1 MELYHGN
8 KSGLPSLIRTNT
20 LPPSPLEIRIS
31 SSRYVVN
38 SHDSAFL
45 AGMLNLIGG
54 WLEMVFAT
62 EDAVSWTEV
71 NKPLKGDRSTFCP
84 KSSTFSGNTI
94 ESVN

>member
-1 MELYHGN
+1 MGFYHGN

-31 SSRYVVN
+31 SSRYVVK

-62 EDAVSWTEV
+62 EEAVSCTEV
-71 NKPLKGDRSTFCP
+71 NKPLKGDRSMFCP